1 MPADVKQVEFD
12 FSPRVYDDP
21 ALAELLRLHE
31 RGAINKYDA
40 PVLGPLVRS
49 VLSGSGV
56 KEEEL
61 ATIKRLVV
69 KYGNLPQHT

>member
-1 MPADVKQVEFD
+1 MK
-12 FSPRVYDDP
+12 RWC
-21 ALAELLRLHE
+21 LLRLREH
-31 RGAINKYDA
+31 GAINKYDA

-61 ATIKRLVV
+61 A
-69 KYGNLPQHT
+69 

>member
-1 MPADVKQVEFD
+1 MK
-12 FSPRVYDDP
+12 RWC
-21 ALAELLRLHE
+21 LLRLHE

-40 PVLGPLVRS
+40 PVLGPLMRS